1 VSDAITQMREQ
12 IRKYQE
18 DKARLEGD
26 MASLA
31 KKRPEFDKQML
42 AIQAKLR
49 DAKGPAVQQLQT
61 ELRNSKEAAQGAVAG
76 MQTLRGKIAELT
88 GKIAELEKN
97 IKIVEDFMRPKK

>member
-1 VSDAITQMREQ
+1 MADAIEQMREQ
-12 IRKYQE
+12 IRKHQE

-31 KKRPEFDKQML
+31 KKRPELDKQIM
-42 AIQAKLR
+42 AVQAKLR
-49 DAKGPAVQQLQT
+49 EAKGPAVQQLQN
-61 ELRNSKEAAQGAVAG
+61 ELRNAKEAAQGAVGG
-76 MQTLRGKIAELT
+76 MQSLRGKIAELT